1 MPPLQSKRTS
11 LTGLR
16 PFARII
22 GWSLGLIAM
31 VFVILELTFGTWLFG
46 DDWGVLNIV
55 RNQRLH
61 IDTSRLYEGGGEI
74 SYTRDFYG
82 LRGRYGTLSEIDMVV
97 LGGGTTKELHVDDR
111 ETWVYRLG
119 NHFRENGQA
128 FTIVNAG
135 VESQTAIGHI
145 TMLKKWFPLL
155 PGAKPRYVAAY
166 VGINDM
172 MLGPDD
178 DKQWVDDLT
187 PRKRTKKLRFY
198 IKNHSA
204 FFRLYR
210 LVKGWIKA
218 KAVVAGPGSRAYDDV
233 KWVPAGPVPSPLY
246 QDKDAVDD
254 VLLKRYSRRLVI
266 LIDAIRGLGAE
277 PVIITQ
283 GTNGYR
289 VRQGVLY
296 GVTGSD
302 RPDTGLYETIAAYNG
317 TAMETCRVKKG
328 ICVDLFAE
336 LFFEDGDFCDTVHTT
351 PQGSAKIAAYLYDRL
366 RSLVAR

>member
-1 MPPLQSKRTS
+1 MLRLRSKRTS

-16 PFARII
+16 LFARII
-22 GWSLGLIAM
+22 GWNLGFLAAGL
-31 VFVILELTFGTWLFG
+31 VVLELTFGTWLFG
-46 DDWGVLNIV
+46 EDWGVLNIV
-55 RNQRLH
+55 RNQRLR
-61 IDTSRLYEGGGEI
+61 IDTSQLYEGGGEI
-74 SYTRDFYG
+74 SYTRDYYG

-97 LGGGTTKELHVDDR
+97 LGGGTTNEFYVDDQ

-119 NHFRENGQA
+119 DHFRQNGRS

-135 VESQTAIGHI
+135 VDSQTVIGHV

-155 PGAKPRYVAAY
+155 PGAKPRFIAAY

-172 MLGPDD
+172 VLGPDD

-204 FFRLYR
+204 LFRLYR
-210 LVKGWIKA
+210 LVKGWFEA
-218 KAVVAGPGSRAYDDV
+218 KVANADHGSSTYDDV
-233 KWVPAGPVPSPLY
+233 EWAPAGPVPSPLY

-254 VLLKRYSRRLVI
+254 VLLKRYSHRLVM
-266 LIDAIRGLGAE
+266 LIDAIRALGAE

-283 GTNGYR
+283 GTDGYR
-289 VRQGVLY
+289 VREGVIY
-296 GVTGSD
+296 GVSGGD
-302 RPDTGLYETIAAYNG
+302 RPDTGPYEAIAVYNG
-317 TAMETCRVKKG
+317 TAMETCRVNKG

-336 LFFEDGDFCDTVHTT
+336 LFFDDGDFYDPLHTT
-351 PQGSAKIAAYLYDRL
+351 PKGSAKIAAYLYDRL
-366 RSLVAR
+366 RPLVGR